1 MATWGSAFLTALKIV
16 IMSLVWGIIGLAM
29 IVFGIL
35 MLGMPYYGA
44 SAPPLPGN
52 VPTGLTDITSILVG
66 GVLVLIGYVILVLGT
81 LASFLKYSA
90 EYYAREVKREITY
103 TPPPTAPY

>member
-1 MATWGSAFLTALKIV
+1 
-16 IMSLVWGIIGLAM
+16 
-29 IVFGIL
+29 
-35 MLGMPYYGA
+35 
-44 SAPPLPGN
+44 N